1 MIYCY
6 LMGKRGLI
14 KIDLFGGL
22 IKIDLF
28 GKEYYNLE
36 IFNFE

>member
-1 MIYCY
+1 
-6 LMGKRGLI
+6 MGINLEKEKHELL
-14 KIDLFGGL
+14 LFNGEER
-22 IKIDLF
+22 IDLF